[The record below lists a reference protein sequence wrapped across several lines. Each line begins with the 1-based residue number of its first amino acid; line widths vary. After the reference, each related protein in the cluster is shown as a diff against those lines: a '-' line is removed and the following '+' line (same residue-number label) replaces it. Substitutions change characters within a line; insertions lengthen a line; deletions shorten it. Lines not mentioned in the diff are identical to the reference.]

1 MPRPRRPRHIRFNP
15 DTTYFKPRGVPLRSL
30 HEITL
35 RADEVEA
42 LRLYNLKEL
51 SQTESAEQMKIS
63 QPTLSRLLTSARN
76 KIADALINS
85 IAQPLKNIGFNFV
98 HNVVIM
104 TDEEKAKFL
113 QMETQ
118 GWKG

>member
-1 MPRPRRPRHIRFNP
+1 
-15 DTTYFKPRGVPLRSL
+15 LRSL

-63 QPTLSRLLTSARN
+63 QPTFARIIN
-76 KIADALINS
+76 RTYHKIAKALIEGYAIRFRRASNS
-85 IAQPLKNIGFNFV
+85 SLVRVPFQ
-98 HNVVIM
+98 VIPP
-104 TDEEKAKFL
+104 TTSFITSFFPSSISLAL
-113 QMETQ
+113 L
-118 GWKG
+118 

>member
-1 MPRPRRPRHIRFNP
+1 MPRPRRPRHIRFSP

-63 QPTLSRLLTSARN
+63 QPTFARIIN
-76 KIADALINS
+76 RTYHKIAKALIEGYA
-85 IAQPLKNIGFNFV
+85 IRLEEPQTPL
-98 HNVVIM
+98 
-104 TDEEKAKFL
+104 
-113 QMETQ
+113 
-118 GWKG
+118 